1 MLRMLRCRILNPEA
15 PNYVKPG
22 VAWYSACCFVEA
34 VERNSRVSILKTLQR
49 LGLRVMRSRVHR
61 NGQQINGLV
70 AYMQFSFLIRL
81 GMAGGG
87 ILML

>member
-49 LGLRVMRSRVHR
+49 LGLRVMKSRVRR

-70 AYMQFSFLIRL
+70 HAIFFLNPTWH
-81 GMAGGG
+81 AGRG